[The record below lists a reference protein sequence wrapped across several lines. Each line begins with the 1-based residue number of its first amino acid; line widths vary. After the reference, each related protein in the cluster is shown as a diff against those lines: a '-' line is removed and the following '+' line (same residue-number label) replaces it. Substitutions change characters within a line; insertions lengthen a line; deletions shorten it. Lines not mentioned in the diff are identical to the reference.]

1 MKLLQILVDPV
12 PMGDLIYDYLTQWTD
27 RTFAPQFYDGFDH
40 PLLIDDTSGMGSPPL
55 GYVSEQPTFDFSIP
69 SPLYVAKPLSPLY
82 SLKILSQV
90 PKLPPLH
97 PLTTTFRNIY
107 SGTSTAAITPTRIEV
122 PPSKPV
128 LREYTGEVVLRR
140 LLERL
145 PWALGV

>member
-1 MKLLQILVDPV
+1 
-12 PMGDLIYDYLTQWTD
+12 MGDLIYNYLTRWTD
-27 RTFAPQFYDGFDH
+27 GTLAPQFYDGFDR
-40 PLLIDDTSGMGSPPL
+40 PLLIDDTSGMGSPLL

-97 PLTTTFRNIY
+97 PLTATFRNIH
-107 SGTSTAAITPTRIEV
+107 SGAPTAAITPTRIEV
-122 PPSKPV
+122 PPSQPV